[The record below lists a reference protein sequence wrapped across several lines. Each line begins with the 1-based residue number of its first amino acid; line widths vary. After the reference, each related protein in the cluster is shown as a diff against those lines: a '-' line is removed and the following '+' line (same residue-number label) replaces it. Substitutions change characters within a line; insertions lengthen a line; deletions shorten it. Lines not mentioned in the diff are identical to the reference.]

1 MKKPTFKESD
11 IDISIRSRPLTKEDE
26 KEISEFIAKR
36 KKQLQRKG
44 KLASA

>member
-1 MKKPTFKESD
+1 MKKPTYNESE

-36 KKQLQRKG
+36 KKTLQKMG
-44 KLASA
+44 KIAGA